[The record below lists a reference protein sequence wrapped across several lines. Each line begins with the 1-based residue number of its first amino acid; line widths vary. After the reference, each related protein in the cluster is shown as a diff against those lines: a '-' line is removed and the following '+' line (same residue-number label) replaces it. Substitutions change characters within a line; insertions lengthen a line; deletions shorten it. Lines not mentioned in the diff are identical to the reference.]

1 VPCALSE
8 EVGHHLAV
16 RLVECH
22 AAVVGV
28 KFVAIIPKLPEEA
41 LELGLVFGTDG
52 GWFGDN

>member
-1 VPCALSE
+1 MPGARGE
-8 EVGHHLAV
+8 EVSDHLVV

-28 KFVAIIPKLPEEA
+28 KFVAIIPKLPQES
-41 LELGLVFGTDG
+41 LKLSLVFGTDG